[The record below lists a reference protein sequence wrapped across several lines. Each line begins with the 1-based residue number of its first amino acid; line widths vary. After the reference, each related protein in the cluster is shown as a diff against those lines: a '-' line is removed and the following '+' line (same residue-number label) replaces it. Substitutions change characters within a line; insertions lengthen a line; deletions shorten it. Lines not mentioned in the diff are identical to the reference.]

1 MAIDHILKLYVE
13 TIRSPYLHY
22 GFWEEPK
29 KVNVELLSIDDIAEA
44 QRRYIQHLT
53 SFIPD
58 DVRSILDVG
67 CGVGGNAA
75 YLQERGFDIDVLSPD
90 PYQEKVIKKKFN
102 GAMEFFKS
110 KFENFETDRTYDLI
124 LESESACYI
133 KIEPGFTSARRALRT
148 GGYLLVADY
157 FVYYRDE
164 RGSPHLKSSHL
175 MQAYLKAGEA
185 AGFKLLKEYDQTEN
199 TMPTLD
205 AAHHFIQR
213 FIQPTAEYAQ
223 VSLQRKNPFTYRL
236 MKSLFG
242 KNISSKMDQLD
253 LVKSEEFRKYRK
265 YMIYLFQK
273 VQPK

>member
-1 MAIDHILKLYVE
+1 MAIDHILKLYAE

-22 GFWEEPK
+22 GFWNEPEI
-29 KVNVELLSIDDIAEA
+29 VNADLLSIDDIAKA

-53 SFIPD
+53 SFIPEE
-58 DVRSILDVG
+58 VRSILDVG

-75 YLQERGFDIDVLSPD
+75 YLKERGFDIDVLSPD
-90 PYQEKVIKKKFN
+90 TYQEEMIKEKFN
-102 GAMEFFKS
+102 GTMQFFKS
-110 KFENFETDRTYDLI
+110 KFEDFENNRAYDLI

-157 FVYYRDE
+157 FVYYRNK

-175 MQAYLKAGEA
+175 MQAYLKAGKS

-223 VSLQRKNPFTYRL
+223 VSLQRKNPFTYKL

-273 VQPK
+273 V

>member
-1 MAIDHILKLYVE
+1 MYKRQ
-13 TIRSPYLHY
+13 IRSPYLHY
-22 GFWEEPK
+22 GYWDEPE
-29 KVNVELLSIDDIAEA
+29 KVNGNSLSIDDIANA
-44 QRRYIQHLT
+44 QGRYIEHLT
-53 SFIPD
+53 SFIPE

-102 GAMEFFKS
+102 GAMQFFKS

-157 FVYYRDE
+157 FVYYRNK
-164 RGSPHLKSSHL
+164 RGSPHLKSSHP

-273 VQPK
+273 I

>member
-1 MAIDHILKLYVE
+1 MAIDHILKLYAE

-22 GFWEEPK
+22 GFWDEPEI
-29 KVNVELLSIDDIAEA
+29 VNADSLSIDDIAKA

-53 SFIPD
+53 SFIPEE
-58 DVRSILDVG
+58 VRSILDVG

-75 YLQERGFDIDVLSPD
+75 YLKERGFDIDVLSPD
-90 PYQEKVIKKKFN
+90 TYQEEVIKEKFN
-102 GAMEFFKS
+102 GAMQFFKS

-133 KIEPGFTSARRALRT
+133 KIEPGFTSARKALRT

-157 FVYYRDE
+157 FVYYRNE
-164 RGSPHLKSSHL
+164 RGSPHLKSSHP
-175 MQAYLKAGEA
+175 MQAYLKAGKS

-205 AAHHFIQR
+205 AANHFIQR

-273 VQPK
+273 V